1 MQSLKNTQTSE
12 YNKKRSTL
20 TDTENQLV
28 LTSWGRGAGR
38 IWMGLWEAQSTEGK
52 IGYKNV
58 LYNTRNIA
66 STL

>member
-28 LTSWGRGAGR
+28 LTSWGGGQAEYGCGCGR
-38 IWMGLWEAQSTEGK
+38 HNLLKGK